1 MKKSLSVLLTLV
13 MILSVITLGGTT
25 AYAQDS
31 LVRVP
36 STIPGTDTPYNYV
49 ENVTIRIPGTEATFE
64 LSKVADFVKYKENY
78 SLTSTKWDEIAE
90 KYVTKTTNYYIPVYH
105 FTFFEYDSKAITHQS
120 GTWMFFFNGTTMGD
134 IFEGT
139 VDTNYTFGVPEYNE
153 NRFSWGYHAIITTEN
168 SCIATPENPSD
179 DIVARVEFTFVNPNY
194 WEFDNSFDDSHYGF
208 NNWDSTMDIS
218 EFVLLN
224 EKATLNITEPTQTTI
239 NYKDGIILKAE
250 IENLPDD
257 AKVKWSVDND
267 NFEVQ
272 ESTDGLTL
280 TAISNKSGTTIFTA
294 TLYSADGDILA
305 EDTVELTSKAG
316 FMQKLL
322 GFFKGLFRLT
332 KIYDK

>member
-1 MKKSLSVLLTLV
+1 MKKFLSILLALV
-13 MILSVITLGGTT
+13 MMLIIFTLGGTT
-25 AYAQDS
+25 AVAQDS

-49 ENVTIRIPGTEATFE
+49 ENVTIKIPGTKATFE

-78 SLTSTKWDEIAE
+78 SLTSTKWDEITE
-90 KYVTKTTNYYIPVYH
+90 KYVTKTTNYNIPVYR

-134 IFEGT
+134 MFEGT

-218 EFVLLN
+218 KFAHSNDYSPFVIS
-224 EKATLNITEPTQTTI
+224 KPSQTTI
-239 NYKDGIILKAE
+239 NYKDGITLHADV
-250 IENLPDD
+250 NDFPDETE
-257 AKVKWSVDND
+257 VEWSADND
-267 NFEVQ
+267 NFKLKKSE
-272 ESTDGLTL
+272 DGKSLTV
-280 TAISNKSGTTIFTA
+280 ISNKSGTTVFTA
-294 TLYSADGDILA
+294 TLLDSNGNTLA
-305 EDTVELTSKAG
+305 EDTIELTSKAG
-316 FMQKLL
+316 FAQKFL
-322 GFFKGLFRLT
+322 GFFKSLFGLS